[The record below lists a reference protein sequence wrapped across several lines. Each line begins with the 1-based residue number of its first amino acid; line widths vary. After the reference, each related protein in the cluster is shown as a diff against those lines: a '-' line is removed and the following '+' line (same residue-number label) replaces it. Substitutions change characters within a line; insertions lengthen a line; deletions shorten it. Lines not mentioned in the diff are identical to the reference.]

1 MTEFLIGLMFTVLG
15 LFAVEKMVLGFAKTI
30 GFYTIVQEREA
41 KIYVLFGNVLGVIS
55 EPGLHFLWAK
65 FGWQAILAPAFG
77 QVHRCDLRM
86 DQEYQ
91 RSTPVNSEEGA
102 PMGIGVW
109 YEMYINDP
117 LAHVFKNA
125 DPRGSLRANVGNA
138 AVKCLSNMPLA
149 EMLASRHRM
158 SLVVRQE
165 VSPQSLEWG
174 YQLGSV
180 YIRKVHFRDAGMIR
194 QIEEKVVNRL
204 RQVTSA
210 IKQDGVN
217 QVNLIAS
224 AAERE
229 AAVAFAE
236 AAVMRPKIVGQV
248 LQSIAKDK
256 EVAEALFTI
265 LETEQIIE
273 SKASITLIPSGLR
286 GDLLGQLEA
295 SGAAGKG
302 KGG

>member
-1 MTEFLIGLMFTVLG
+1 MIEFFAWVVPVVVVLFVLEALLLALVQVFGIFTV
-15 LFAVEKMVLGFAKTI
+15 
-30 GFYTIVQEREA
+30 VQERQA
-41 KIYVLFGNVLGVIS
+41 KIFVLFGNVLGVIDQ
-55 EPGLHFLWAK
+55 PGLHFLWAK
-65 FGWQAILAPAFG
+65 IGWQALLTPLFG
-77 QVHRCDLRM
+77 QIHTCDLRM
-86 DQEYQ
+86 DQEYL

-125 DPRGSLRANVGNA
+125 DPAGSLRANVGNA

-149 EMLASRHRM
+149 DMLANRHRM
-158 SLVVRQE
+158 SLAVRKE
-165 VSPQSLEWG
+165 VSPLSNEWG
-174 YQLGSV
+174 FQLGSV
-180 YIRKVHFRDAGMIR
+180 YIRKVHFRDTGMIA

-210 IKQDGVN
+210 IKQDGIN

-224 AAERE
+224 SAERE

-236 AAVMRPKIVGQV
+236 AAVMRPKIVGEALRQ
-248 LQSIAKDK
+248 IGEDK
-256 EVAEALFTI
+256 ELAQALFAI

-273 SKASITLIPSGLR
+273 SKAQITLIPSGLR
-286 GDLLGQLEA
+286 ADLLAQLEA
-295 SGAAGKG
+295 AGPTRGAV
-302 KGG
+302 